1 MARSALATMTAALA
15 ASAAFAAETGC
26 DDADGALAA
35 SGFTCASAAAAVLN
49 DCTFD
54 MGHSGLMGFG
64 AGQMLS
70 EICPAYCGIGC
81 DAPAAQTGT
90 GFYAMSA
97 IDIEGNTVEFS
108 QYQGTVSLVVN
119 VAQF

>member
-1 MARSALATMTAALA
+1 MARSAMAAMTAALA
-15 ASAAFAAETGC
+15 AASASAAETGC
-26 DDADGALAA
+26 DDGDGALAA

-54 MGHSGLMGFG
+54 MGHSGLMGFS
-64 AGQMLS
+64 AGQALS
-70 EICPAYCGIGC
+70 DICPSTCGMGC
-81 DAPAAQTGT
+81 SAPAQTGT

-97 IDIEGNTVEFS
+97 IDIEGSTIELS